1 MGVRPV
7 NSFRKGIDGN
17 FFFFLGFSQFGEKV
31 VFFFFL
37 GVEEYKKPTDASI

>member
-1 MGVRPV
+1 ME
-7 NSFRKGIDGN
+7 I